1 MMPNMFAMIT
11 ALGARRALGHHL
23 RRAAARTVMLGSLVA
38 MALGMVLIP
47 KAEAGPRRPIIF
59 VPGTMATSFNG
70 PSSPDNPD
78 VARVWLDANWNTP
91 WDLVDDD
98 EVRAHFRLKHLPGS
112 TSTDVSMTRESGRN
126 VSYIGTAAWG
136 YWDGLIDFDI
146 PSWTGGR
153 IHEDLRKALEDY
165 GYVKNVNLFALR
177 YDWVQDWDLA
187 CQRLDSLVTEAL
199 NKSGADKVF
208 LMGHSQG
215 TQVIDA
221 CLIDYKPGLQARTAG
236 VIHFGPPNHGGNALK
251 TYGNMTKNAPGEK
264 LTLGTFAGINVAS
277 ISASTARA
285 ITERSPALY
294 AMRPDSVYEF
304 YLEEQFP
311 WIVGSYAEFQDSWR
325 MVRPPT
331 LLPPPQPAIPPVYEL
346 VTRALTV
353 PSGANLSN
361 QKRAEE
367 FTAQLKDA
375 TLAQWSANK
384 KNNWNKF
391 DNRYNLPQLVV
402 RGTGHST
409 PAQYS
414 VHFNTYDRVD
424 PCCPMPARGSS
435 VVYDTGDKTVQR
447 LGTWPTRSKGSVTIH
462 TYMSNFSSTEDCED
476 NEHNGMF
483 KGACAWD
490 KVDLVYDWINS
501 IGRTTPDA
509 TTADMQANALQA
521 GEREFV
527 YGEGSLLAHHK
538 ETTYRN
544 LSFFA
549 PIKGKVLR
557 SATAETALATLTLP
571 TSEGALYIS
580 VGRDGDIREVYDA
593 RGMHKDLA
601 TAESHRVY
609 TELVPST
616 VRGIN
621 MVHIF
626 VQVPMAGN
634 TALANVG
641 TTVDFDPGADNVV
654 LITADVS
661 ASTGK
666 RTGQKVEF
674 ASRSTEGPTL
684 QQVSLSF
691 HVDSAGALTRR

>member
-1 MMPNMFAMIT
+1 
-11 ALGARRALGHHL
+11 
-23 RRAAARTVMLGSLVA
+23 
-38 MALGMVLIP
+38 
-47 KAEAGPRRPIIF
+47 
-59 VPGTMATSFNG
+59 
-70 PSSPDNPD
+70 
-78 VARVWLDANWNTP
+78 
-91 WDLVDDD
+91 
-98 EVRAHFRLKHLPGS
+98 
-112 TSTDVSMTRESGRN
+112 
-126 VSYIGTAAWG
+126 
-136 YWDGLIDFDI
+136 
-146 PSWTGGR
+146 
-153 IHEDLRKALEDY
+153 
-165 GYVKNVNLFALR
+165 
-177 YDWVQDWDLA
+177 
-187 CQRLDSLVTEAL
+187 
-199 NKSGADKVF
+199 
-208 LMGHSQG
+208 
-215 TQVIDA
+215 
-221 CLIDYKPGLQARTAG
+221 
-236 VIHFGPPNHGGNALK
+236 
-251 TYGNMTKNAPGEK
+251 
-264 LTLGTFAGINVAS
+264 
-277 ISASTARA
+277 
-285 ITERSPALY
+285 
-294 AMRPDSVYEF
+294 
-304 YLEEQFP
+304 
-311 WIVGSYAEFQDSWR
+311 
-325 MVRPPT
+325 
-331 LLPPPQPAIPPVYEL
+331 
-346 VTRALTV
+346 
-353 PSGANLSN
+353 
-361 QKRAEE
+361 
-367 FTAQLKDA
+367 
-375 TLAQWSANK
+375 
-384 KNNWNKF
+384 
-391 DNRYNLPQLVV
+391 
-402 RGTGHST
+402 
-409 PAQYS
+409 
-414 VHFNTYDRVD
+414 
-424 PCCPMPARGSS
+424 MPARGSS